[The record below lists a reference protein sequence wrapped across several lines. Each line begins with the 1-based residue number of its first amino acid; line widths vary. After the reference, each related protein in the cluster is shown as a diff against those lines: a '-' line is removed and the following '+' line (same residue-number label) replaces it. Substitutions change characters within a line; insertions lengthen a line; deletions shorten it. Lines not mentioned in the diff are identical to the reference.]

1 MNEAIA
7 ELRAEGLDVA
17 GLSNEEQTV
26 VEEMRYVDDVT
37 LELSVEAELPE
48 EYVRQQA
55 ERLKL
60 YRKIDAMTDETSLA
74 KFEAELEDRFG
85 KMPQAAKELMNAVRL
100 RWEAMRLGMERVK
113 VKNGLMIVRFVGDDK
128 SPYYRSDV
136 FMELLRKITAQPDR
150 FVLKQRD
157 GKLQMTVRRVES
169 VASAVEILKSL

>member
-1 MNEAIA
+1 M
-7 ELRAEGLDVA
+7 RAEGLDVA

-26 VEEMRYVDDVT
+26 VEDMRYVDDVT
-37 LELSVEAELPE
+37 LELDVEAELPE

-60 YRKIDAMTDETSLA
+60 YRKIDAMTDEESLV
-74 KFEAELEDRFG
+74 KLESELEDRFG

-113 VKNGLMIVRFVGDDK
+113 VKNGLMIVRFVGDEQ
-128 SPYYRSDV
+128 SPYYRSEV

-169 VASAVEILKSL
+169 VAEAVEVLKNL